1 MAVDDLQLNAGAGYY
16 SVASPQVF
24 ISRVVSNFP
33 LATFAEL
40 RYLDN
45 GPLGNIFTQL
55 GFIDGNDGMLPTT
68 VRDGYLAALMQD
80 ERTKIGPRDVWQ
92 NVKIPRLESLD
103 ATLADSDGWV
113 QMADL
118 AEVESYSSLSG
129 LSIVGVRDIG
139 QATIR
144 FTVETSYVRLSC
156 PSIDRVSSENITYGL
171 SIRCTD
177 CVNWG
182 YNNGNTN
189 TTIGHLRENGF
200 LGPPLPG
207 LSSSQQADP
216 AFASPRHME
225 FVSAT
230 NGDNNTS
237 YLARAICEVYQTLV
251 ETRIQCEATEC
262 AAVAVRPST
271 VDHRNS
277 NFTTFDAGSALVLD
291 VITAASTT
299 TADQPMWGSS
309 SSELFINNSNAIPTA
324 NGLSWG
330 GRIAKGFDVDLS
342 TVSPQLFAARA
353 SILLNTGVQAFLA
366 PTGFAGGLPTNLSLY
381 GPGHIPAD
389 GLSLAFQGVQKPP
402 ESYDDA
408 SAYASKL
415 LNEDNYSF
423 LRRLRQRDRHPI
435 HCRVPAGLTL
445 GHSPRS
451 FVVFPLYH
459 RLDWYL
465 PGLLHVCTGCIR
477 PGDQF
482 DIR

>member
-1 MAVDDLQLNAGAGYY
+1 MKTDHWY
-16 SVASPQVF
+16 
-24 ISRVVSNFP
+24 
-33 LATFAEL
+33 
-40 RYLDN
+40 
-45 GPLGNIFTQL
+45 
-55 GFIDGNDGMLPTT
+55 PTI
-68 VRDGYLAALMQD
+68 VRDRYLAALMQD

-113 QMADL
+113 QMADA

-129 LSIVGVRDIG
+129 LPIVGVRDIG

-156 PSIDRVSSENITYGL
+156 PSIDRVSSENTTYGL

-182 YNNGNTN
+182 YNNRNTN
-189 TTIGHLRENGF
+189 TTIGHRENGF

-237 YLARAICEVYQTLV
+237 YLARAICEVYQTLI

-330 GRIAKGFDVDLS
+330 GRIAKEFDVDLS

-353 SILLNTGVQAFLA
+353 SIMLNTGVQAFLA

-415 LNEDNYSF
+415 LNEDAPFFGASANATVIRYTAVYQPVLPWVILLAVSSCF
-423 LRRLRQRDRHPI
+423 LFITGLIGICLGFCTSAPDVFDPVI
-435 HCRVPAGLTL
+435 SLTYDNPYISLCNAGVPSTL
-445 GHSPRS
+445 
-451 FVVFPLYH
+451 VTEE
-459 RLDWYL
+459 D
-465 PGLLHVCTGCIR
+465 C
-477 PGDQF
+477 
-482 DIR
+482 